1 MIGLAV
7 AVAAVPTDLYTF
19 GIFLELSEVFH
30 KLLILPLFRCFAMP
44 STLDTGIGTHADGL
58 GKLLDHLFKVLYG
71 VFLTGFYPDIH
82 VLKDPF
88 IDLFDEVS
96 QIPVYLIPTLQAGL
110 LPHPCVFV
118 CIGLDLGPINI
129 ELVQIH
135 AFLFKQVLID
145 VTEQFPRFVTD
156 ILAQKIAYR
165 HMRRRFFPVK

>member
-1 MIGLAV
+1 MIGLTV

-44 STLDTGIGTHADGL
+44 STLDTGIGTHAHGL

-82 VLKDPF
+82 VLKDSF
-88 IDLFDEVS
+88 VDLLDEVS

-110 LPHPCVFV
+110 LPHPGVFV
-118 CIGLDLGPINI
+118 RIGLDLGPVNI
-129 ELVQIH
+129 
-135 AFLFKQVLID
+135 
-145 VTEQFPRFVTD
+145 
-156 ILAQKIAYR
+156 
-165 HMRRRFFPVK
+165 